1 MVVMCSCGGGER
13 SQSSELTQSRS
24 QLQSQS
30 DKITIS
36 ITSAIFTAAAKL
48 LRQAQRNSDLP
59 SVDTFASLFVCS
71 LVHRIAQELFMDW
84 DGILGGARPGWVCD
98 NIITFLGPNS
108 PGKASPQ
115 SGKVLDR

>member
-1 MVVMCSCGGGER
+1 MIVMCSCGSEH

-59 SVDTFASLFVCS
+59 SVDTVASLFVCL

-84 DGILGGARPGWVCD
+84 DGILGGKTR
-98 NIITFLGPNS
+98 LGLRQHYYVSVPEL
-108 PGKASPQ
+108 PWEGVPQ